1 MDARE
6 EQAVWQRFIAEGDAM
21 ARANL
26 IGHYTSLAN
35 LHAAMAFRR
44 RQQRE
49 MDFDDFRHYALV
61 GLIEAVDRYR
71 PEGGAS
77 FRTFSSQRIRGAI
90 LNGIEKHSEAQEQ
103 MAMRRRLRKERVGAL
118 QTGAAEA
125 GGDPFTRLV
134 DIAIGAAIG
143 FMLED
148 SGLFRSDEAYEH
160 NIYRSR
166 ELRDL
171 ARLLEGIVD
180 TLPDQEGRVIRYHYF
195 QQMRI
200 DDIAQQLD
208 ISRGR
213 VSQIHHRALRRMRE
227 HYDRLKVHRTDY

>member
-1 MDARE
+1 MDASE
-6 EQAVWQRFIAEGDAM
+6 EQAVWQRFIAEGCSK

-35 LHAAMAFRR
+35 LHAALAFRR

-71 PEGGAS
+71 PGGSAS

-90 LNGIEKHSEAQEQ
+90 LNGIEKHNEAHQQ
-103 MAMRRRLRKERVGAL
+103 MAMRRRLREERIGAL
-118 QTGAAEA
+118 QAGSAES

-148 SGLFRSDEAYEH
+148 SGLFRGEEAYEH

-180 TLPDQEGRVIRYHYF
+180 TLPDKERRVIRYHYF
-195 QQMRI
+195 QQLRI
-200 DDIAQQLD
+200 DDIAQLLN

-213 VSQIHHRALRRMRE
+213 VSQLHHSALRRMRE
-227 HYDRLKVHRTDY
+227 HYDQLKVHRTDY